1 MVRSAIFS
9 MVGPQAVQGARVVDL
24 YSGTGALGIE
34 ALSRGAAWVDF
45 VEGDSRLCRSLRQ
58 NLEELGM
65 AGRGR
70 VYRRRVDAALDEL
83 DGRYDLVFADPPY
96 DQDPWTWL
104 MDRLERGQLLS
115 QQAVLVLEHHRRL
128 ELAQRYGKLARTRS
142 RRHGDTMISLYVAES
157 ADG

>member
-1 MVRSAIFS
+1 
-9 MVGPQAVQGARVVDL
+9 
-24 YSGTGALGIE
+24 
-34 ALSRGAAWVDF
+34 
-45 VEGDSRLCRSLRQ
+45 
-58 NLEELGM
+58 M

-96 DQDPWTWL
+96 DQDPWTRL
-104 MDRLERGQLLS
+104 MGRLERGQLLS

-142 RRHGDTMISLYVAES
+142 RRHGDTMISLYVAEP